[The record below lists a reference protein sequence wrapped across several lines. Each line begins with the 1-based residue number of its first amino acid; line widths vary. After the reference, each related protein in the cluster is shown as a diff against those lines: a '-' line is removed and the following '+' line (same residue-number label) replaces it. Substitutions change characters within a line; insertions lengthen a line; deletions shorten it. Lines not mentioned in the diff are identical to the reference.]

1 MNKNILVEK
10 FDLITSP
17 VYKRIKELQLE
28 NILRLANTDT
38 NPLIIKGMLKSIAD
52 TDKWEN
58 EFLME
63 QRKLKKEQSYA

>member
-38 NPLIIKGMLKSIAD
+38 NPLIIKGMLKNIAD